1 MIVKGIFQG
10 RELSVELVEDN
21 TRPGMLVGRCWG
33 MRVSR
38 VTAEPDLFT
47 ATVYCGDVAVY
58 ADGVNFQEALNNLA
72 VKLDSVRQWA
82 RDAIDR
88 EKST

>member
-1 MIVKGIFQG
+1 MIVRGIFQG

-21 TRPGMLVGRCWG
+21 RLGMLVGRCRG
-33 MRVSR
+33 MRVSYF
-38 VTAEPDLFT
+38 ASEPDLYT

-58 ADGVNFQEALNNLA
+58 ADGVTFQEALNSLA

-82 RDAIDR
+82 RDALDR